1 MVQGACPTDLH
12 RPNPLSGSLRPSQE
26 WHPPPLRACPGST
39 VEAPTTHLQ
48 PRGLG
53 PGTASCLLAQDV
65 KGCSSQLELEPRL
78 PGPHPPQPLPHSA
91 PPSAKAPR
99 PSVRPL
105 EKKPDSSQLRRGWD
119 RSAAIAEYTLQQ
131 AAQGVGK
138 GQLGLPVALSFVSFA
153 PRGTHHPSRPGLA
166 SAAPDQPENGC
177 SLPLPTSPP
186 PCLEMSEA
194 ETQSLGATENRGR
207 EGSGW
212 AAYGLCDLEQIA
224 SPLCASVYF
233 SIK

>member
-1 MVQGACPTDLH
+1 MLRAPRLVYLRAEWWVAPHLVVQGACPADPH
-12 RPNPLSGSLRPSQE
+12 RPKPLSGSLRPSQE
-26 WHPPPLRACPGST
+26 WHPPPLRACPGGT

-105 EKKPDSSQLRRGWD
+105 EKKPDSLQPAAEGLGQVCCYCRVYTSAGCPGRGEGAAWAARGSVICLLCSQGH
-119 RSAAIAEYTLQQ
+119 APPQQ
-131 AAQGVGK
+131 TW
-138 GQLGLPVALSFVSFA
+138 LGLCC
-153 PRGTHHPSRPGLA
+153 SRPA
-166 SAAPDQPENGC
+166 
-177 SLPLPTSPP
+177 
-186 PCLEMSEA
+186 
-194 ETQSLGATENRGR
+194 
-207 EGSGW
+207 
-212 AAYGLCDLEQIA
+212 
-224 SPLCASVYF
+224 
-233 SIK
+233 